1 MRIINMVMVLLVLI
15 ALTGCEAITGNKGGP
30 PDPFF
35 FGMLAE
41 CGGEPTGIQGPYI
54 GTDTYMYVDF
64 YTGNVNDD
72 FDISILIDSPS
83 VPPAAR
89 PSPIVETVTFTT
101 ANTKPHSASGTK
113 RASFYMFSPCYSEGP
128 YTITFI
134 ITDPHGDSGYYSI
147 GFDVWESF
155 MFANDACKCVSQ
167 CGECKML
174 RYTLEDRCSCGCQLY
189 SEKCE

>member
-1 MRIINMVMVLLVLI
+1 MRITNMVMILFVLI

-30 PDPFF
+30 PNPFY
-35 FGMLAE
+35 FGMITD
-41 CGGEPTGIQGPYI
+41 CGGEPTAINGLYI
-54 GTDTYMYVDF
+54 GTYSYMYVDF

-72 FDISILIDSPS
+72 FDASILIDSPS
-83 VPPAAR
+83 VAPADR
-89 PSPIVETVTFTT
+89 PATVVKTVTYSTVKT
-101 ANTKPHSASGTK
+101 NPNSASGVK
-113 RASFYMFSPCYSEGP
+113 RAAFYVYAPCYSDGP

-155 MFANDACKCVSQ
+155 MYANDACKCVSQ
-167 CGECKML
+167 CGECKMI

-189 SEKCE
+189 SEKCD